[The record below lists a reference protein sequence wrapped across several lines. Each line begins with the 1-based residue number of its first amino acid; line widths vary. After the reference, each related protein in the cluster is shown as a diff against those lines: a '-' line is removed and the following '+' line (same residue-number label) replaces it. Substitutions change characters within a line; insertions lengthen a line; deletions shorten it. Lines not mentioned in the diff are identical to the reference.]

1 MGARPGGPHD
11 APPPAV
17 PTSGLLRDHRWAL
30 WRSAQ
35 VVGGGLG
42 RAVVVAVVA
51 TAVVLAGCSGGRAR
65 AAVGKPAPTL
75 QGPAIVEG
83 ERIDLTSFRGRTTLV
98 NFWGSWCDPCRREL
112 PRLVEAEQAGTAVVG
127 VAVEDSRRRAR
138 EMLAEYQAPWPSIDD
153 PDRTIS
159 RGWGVGSGFP
169 VTFVV
174 DGGGVVRGQHIGEMS
189 ATDLAK
195 LLATVQP

>member
-1 MGARPGGPHD
+1 MGRR
-11 APPPAV
+11 AP
-17 PTSGLLRDHRWAL
+17 
-30 WRSAQ
+30 
-35 VVGGGLG
+35 
-42 RAVVVAVVA
+42 AVVA
-51 TAVVLAGCSGGRAR
+51 ALLLVAGCAGGTPR
-65 AAVGKPAPTL
+65 AAIGKPAPPL
-75 QGPAIVEG
+75 VGPAIEEG
-83 ERIDLTSFRGRTTLV
+83 QRVDLTTFRGRTTLV

-138 EMLAEYQAPWPSIDD
+138 EMLAEYRAPWPSIDD

-189 ATDLAK
+189 AADLTS
-195 LLATVQP
+195 LLATAQDFDRP

>member
-1 MGARPGGPHD
+1 MGASPGGPH
-11 APPPAV
+11 
-17 PTSGLLRDHRWAL
+17 GAL
-30 WRSAQ
+30 PLPAQ
-35 VVGGGLG
+35 VVGGG
-42 RAVVVAVVA
+42 RSRTVVVAVVA
-51 TAVVLAGCSGGRAR
+51 TALVLAGCSGGSAR

-75 QGPAIVEG
+75 EGPSIVEG
-83 ERIDLTSFRGRTTLV
+83 ERVDLGTFRGRTTLV

-138 EMLAEYQAPWPSIDD
+138 EMLAEYRAPWPSIDD

-189 ATDLAK
+189 ADDLTSLVAM
-195 LLATVQP
+195 AQDFGRP